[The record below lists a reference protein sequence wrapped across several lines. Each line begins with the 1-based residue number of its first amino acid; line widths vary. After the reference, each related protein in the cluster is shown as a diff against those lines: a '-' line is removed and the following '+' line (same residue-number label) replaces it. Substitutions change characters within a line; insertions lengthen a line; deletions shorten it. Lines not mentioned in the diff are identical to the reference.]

1 MNSEVKTSKVA
12 LGIQYQGIKYSG
24 WQSQPHG
31 NTIQDYLEDAI
42 SKFLGKDCLEKVRV
56 VVAGRTDASVHA
68 LGQVVHFETTIE
80 RDEWSWVR
88 GINAF
93 LPKDIAVQW
102 AKRVADNF
110 DARFSAQERAY
121 TYVLVG
127 APQQLPLLNGQAGYL
142 MVPANKWLDI
152 EAMQNAANFLI
163 GTHDF
168 SSFRSSECQ
177 SKTPIKTIYQLKIVD
192 EAPFVYFFIRGNAFL
207 HHMVRN
213 IVGSLVRIGAGKENP
228 EWLLEVLKSKNR
240 QLAAPTFSP
249 DGLYFCRVG
258 YPNEFDIPEPNLAV
272 SLIPYQNVKE
282 AFGSGNWIKVKED

>member
-1 MNSEVKTSKVA
+1 MNSEVKTRKVA

-24 WQSQPHG
+24 WQSQPHR
-31 NTIQDYLEDAI
+31 NTIQDHLEDAI
-42 SKFLGKDCLEKVRV
+42 SNFLGKDYSEKVRV

-93 LPKDIAVQW
+93 LPKDISVQW
-102 AKRVADNF
+102 AKRVADCF

-121 TYVLVG
+121 AYVLVG
-127 APQQLPLLNGQAGYL
+127 APQPLPLLNGQAGYL
-142 MVPANKWLDI
+142 MVPANKWLDT
-152 EAMQNAANFLI
+152 EAMQKAANFLI

-192 EAPFVYFFIRGNAFL
+192 KAPFVYFFIRGNAFL

-228 EWLLEVLKSKNR
+228 DWLLEILNSKNR

-272 SLIPYQNVKE
+272 SLIPHEKLTD
-282 AFGSGNWIKVKED
+282 AFGSGNWLKAEEN